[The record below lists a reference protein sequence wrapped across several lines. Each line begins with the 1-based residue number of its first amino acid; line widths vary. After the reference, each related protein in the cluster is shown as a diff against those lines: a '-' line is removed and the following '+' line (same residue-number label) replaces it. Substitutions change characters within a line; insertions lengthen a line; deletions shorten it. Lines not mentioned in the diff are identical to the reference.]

1 VITIT
6 AHIAGLPVE
15 ETVLGFL
22 PVAALPAAALAASL
36 RRRRERWRRA
46 RAERLRPSSSTD

>member
-15 ETVLGFL
+15 ETVLSFL

-36 RRRRERWRRA
+36 RRRRERWRHA